1 MLRRILTLAAV
12 LLLLAGCTPTAKAPA
27 APTAPAGDGGALSAP
42 TRWYP
47 VVGAPAAEAGGTDV
61 LTKQHVLLSE
71 LKGQVVYLNF
81 WATWCIPCK
90 EEMPALNTLSKE
102 LAGKVRFLAF
112 DADENEGQALMAQ
125 YGRDLGLSLPLVW
138 DEGKASRTYLV
149 TGLPMSLVID
159 RNGTITGK
167 KLGAATRQEMLD
179 LIATAK

>member
-27 APTAPAGDGGALSAP
+27 APTAPAGDGGAPS
-42 TRWYP
+42 
-47 VVGAPAAEAGGTDV
+47 APAAEAGGTDV